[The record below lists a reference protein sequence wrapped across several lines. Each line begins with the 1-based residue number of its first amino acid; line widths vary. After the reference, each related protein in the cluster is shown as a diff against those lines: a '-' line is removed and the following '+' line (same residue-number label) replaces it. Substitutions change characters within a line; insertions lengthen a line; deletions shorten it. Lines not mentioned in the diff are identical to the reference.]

1 MGVVILSELE
11 GGTVTYVSLNDNKIM
26 TLGVNEYFFLTENFE
41 FADASEINSAMG
53 FLVINKRS
61 SLEKTVKS
69 IIKNELD
76 ETERAVIKLY
86 YYKGLDTLSISEMCN
101 LSRSSV
107 YRNLKSGLR
116 KIENSIK
123 YVLEYDGFSSKMSS
137 EELAKYI
144 KGAVS

>member
-1 MGVVILSELE
+1 M
-11 GGTVTYVSLNDNKIM
+11 YVSSNDNKIK

-41 FADASEINSAMG
+41 FSDKSEIGSAMG
-53 FLVINKRS
+53 FIIMNKRS

-69 IIKNELD
+69 IIENELD
-76 ETERAVIKLY
+76 ETERAVIKLFY
-86 YYKGLDTLSISEMCN
+86 YNGLDTLSISEMCS

-107 YRNLKSGLR
+107 YRNLKSGLK

-137 EELAKYI
+137 DELVKYI

>member
-1 MGVVILSELE
+1 M
-11 GGTVTYVSLNDNKIM
+11 YVSSNDNKIK

-41 FADASEINSAMG
+41 FADKSEIGSAMG
-53 FLVINKRS
+53 FIIMNKRS
-61 SLEKTVKS
+61 SLEKTIKS
-69 IIKNELD
+69 IIENELD
-76 ETERAVIKLY
+76 ETERAVIKLFY
-86 YYKGLDTLSISEMCN
+86 YNGLDTLSISEMCS

-107 YRNLKSGLR
+107 YRNLKSGLK

-137 EELAKYI
+137 DELVKYI